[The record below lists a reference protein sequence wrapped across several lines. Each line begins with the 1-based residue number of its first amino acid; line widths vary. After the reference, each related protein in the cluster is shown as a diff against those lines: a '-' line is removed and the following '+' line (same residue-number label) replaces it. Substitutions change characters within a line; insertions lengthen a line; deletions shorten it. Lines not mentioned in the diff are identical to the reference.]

1 MIDFSSVIEAD
12 GMYENCSNMTSL
24 TFNNLINDNLLCEN
38 IVNGCT
44 KLTTLGFTGKT
55 NKNSAKK
62 VIDSLNNFILESK
75 TSVFDLSKRVDEE
88 VLNSLM
94 LSTDIFEMTISI
106 LGLDSLPRIL
116 SEKPNSIS
124 KAYATLIKNTKK
136 DIEDIPLLIKPHVEE
151 ILKQGGR

>member
-1 MIDFSSVIEAD
+1 
-12 GMYENCSNMTSL
+12 MYENCNNITSL

-94 LSTDIFEMTISI
+94 LSTDIFEMTISM

-124 KAYATLIKNTKK
+124 KAYATLIKNNKK